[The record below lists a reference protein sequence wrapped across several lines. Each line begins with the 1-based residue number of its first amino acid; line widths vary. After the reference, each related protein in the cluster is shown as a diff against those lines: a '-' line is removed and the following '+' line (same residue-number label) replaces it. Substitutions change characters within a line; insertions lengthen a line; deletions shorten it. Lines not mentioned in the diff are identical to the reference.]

1 MFKAVKQFFLRL
13 FGKAEEQAPVQPRSG
28 KKLTK
33 AERKEIEAV
42 IAANKRNDRKELS
55 AQDSIP
61 FQRMFPDGICR
72 VTDTLYT
79 KTVQFQNINYQLSQN
94 EDKTAIF
101 DGWCDFSTISTVL
114 STFSCPSSTWRR
126 GAAVRKASASSPG
139 RMSSTRFGRNTPIC
153 CKTSLPRGITASPR
167 PST

>member
-79 KTVQFQNINYQLSQN
+79 KTVQFQDINYQLSQN

-101 DGWCDFSTISTVL
+101 DGWCDFLNCATRSRTNTILQGVKL
-114 STFSCPSSTWRR
+114 C
-126 GAAVRKASASSPG
+126 GRKDHMVVKAGCLQRQTKATTYTLKSG
-139 RMSSTRFGRNTPIC
+139 MIE
-153 CKTSLPRGITASPR
+153 
-167 PST
+167 

>member
-33 AERKEIEAV
+33 AERKQIEAV

-79 KTVQFQNINYQLSQN
+79 KTVQFQDINYQLSQN

-101 DGWCDFSTISTVL
+101 DGWCDFLNYFDSSIHFQLSFLNLAAGRGSSESIS
-114 STFSCPSSTWRR
+114 
-126 GAAVRKASASSPG
+126 KIG
-139 RMSSTRFGRNTPIC
+139 R
-153 CKTSLPRGITASPR
+153 AHV
-167 PST
+167 